1 MASPGFF
8 VQQLQKISKGWS
20 ETWVGWRQLRPLPR
34 SGHRTNDP
42 TLVHD
47 EAAAFVREFSL
58 DDLLREWQER
68 TRANP
73 AAPDEGG
80 RGTRDVLETNGK
92 AIGRGR
98 HARPARGGESL
109 PARP

>member
-47 EAAAFVREFSL
+47 EAAAFVRDFSL
-58 DDLLREWQER
+58 DDLLWEWQER

-80 RGTRDVLETNGK
+80 RGTRRPRDEWEGDLSGE
-92 AIGRGR
+92 ARA
-98 HARPARGGESL
+98 ARPR
-109 PARP
+109 R